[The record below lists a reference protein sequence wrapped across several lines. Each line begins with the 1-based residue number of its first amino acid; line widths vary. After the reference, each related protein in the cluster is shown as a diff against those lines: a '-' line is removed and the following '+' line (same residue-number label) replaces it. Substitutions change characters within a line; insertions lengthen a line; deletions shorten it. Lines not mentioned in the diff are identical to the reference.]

1 MKLIINALL
10 FMGFCAVIIV
20 SVFVT
25 VMSIYLFKQAKWE
38 SELKRFK
45 ENEDGT
51 VTDKNGFRITKPS
64 DLLKELQ
71 GIEER
76 IAK

>member
-1 MKLIINALL
+1 MKLIVNALL
-10 FMGFCAVIIV
+10 FMGFCAIVIV

-25 VMSIYLFKQAKWE
+25 VMSIYLLKQAKWE

-51 VTDKNGFRITKPS
+51 VTDKHGFIIAKPS